1 MSLPVDDLSQDDRG
15 SGSVRPRLGRHPL
28 DPVSLVAGLLAV
40 GVALLA
46 LLSIDVD
53 ADVVL
58 PARLLLAGA
67 AGLLSAARRTR
78 GAPGN

>member
-1 MSLPVDDLSQDDRG
+1 
-15 SGSVRPRLGRHPL
+15 
-28 DPVSLVAGLLAV
+28 VSLVAGLLSV

-53 ADVVL
+53 AGVVL
-58 PARLLLAGA
+58 PALLLLAGA

-78 GAPGN
+78 GTPGN